1 MNTYL
6 CGKGRISMP
15 CLHCCAYGLNCCL
28 VWGHALR
35 ASVRSVQGICMKHGK
50 KMDEPDYSVAFTV
63 GLADWLS
70 ISLPSHWPSN
80 VSVGGCYVHQS
91 PWVSHLDSTNK
102 SVYCEAG
109 DVLLICRKSGRDYE
123 RYNAALLQLKMVT
136 GSAYQ
141 VSKDKEE
148 RQLHVYEDWPEL
160 YLGQSAGVGKKFDIV
175 PKAITPGAQYLFVN
189 DNNPL
194 RFTLAAPEK
203 NMSTDGLGYSRF
215 LCDFINWN
223 TGRPIACQDRADE
236 DAWSSFIWAMLQ
248 DIKNKPFTRSRAGF
262 PKRTGRRMPQALE
275 DLCFLQQGQDNQT
288 IDELLLTMKES
299 DERGMGVLFFEMR
312 EEGEPRLEDRRI

>member
-6 CGKGRISMP
+6 CGKGSSVMR
-15 CLHCCAYGLNCCL
+15 CAGCCL
-28 VWGHALR
+28 RTVDCCPAWGYALR
-35 ASVRSVQGICMKHGK
+35 TCVQSVQAVCANHGK
-50 KMDEPDYSVAFTV
+50 EMQEPDYSVAFTV
-63 GLADWLS
+63 ELANWLS
-70 ISLPSHWPSN
+70 ANLPSYWSGN

-91 PWVSHLDSTNK
+91 PWVSHYDSTNK

-141 VSKDKEE
+141 VLKDKEV

-160 YLGQSAGVGKKFDIV
+160 YLGQTAGVGKKFDIM
-175 PKAITPGAQYLFVN
+175 PKTITPGAQYLFVN
-189 DNNPL
+189 DDNPL

-203 NMSTDGLGYSRF
+203 TMSTDGLGYSRF

-223 TGRPIACQDRADE
+223 TGRPIARQDRADE

-248 DIKNKPFTRSRAGF
+248 DIKNKLFTRSRAGF
-262 PKRTGRRMPQALE
+262 PKGAGQRMPSALR
-275 DLCFLQQGQDNQT
+275 DVFSLQQNMSSEKIED
-288 IDELLLTMKES
+288 ILLRPNS
-299 DERGMGVLFFEMR
+299 GDERGLGLLFIDVEV
-312 EEGEPRLEDRRI
+312 ETAGDSL